1 MVKAVLHLSQISGT
15 DGQVG
20 GVEGKS
26 LTLTTLDG
34 LMRQPTAWVIKRVGG
49 AMLVF
54 QGVAPD
60 ITLPAG
66 ILLPGTAAGIG
77 WYLTDNGGQ
86 QANDESEQTV
96 NAHSNCKGIKKKDN
110 TTYFSLFFITFAP
123 F

>member
-1 MVKAVLHLSQISGT
+1 M
-15 DGQVG
+15 
-20 GVEGKS
+20 
-26 LTLTTLDG
+26 LTTLNG
-34 LMRQPTAWVIKRVGG
+34 LMRQPTAWVIERVRG

-66 ILLPGTAAGIG
+66 ILLPGTAASIG

-96 NAHSNCKGIKKKDN
+96 NAHSKCKGIKKMDN
-110 TTYFSLFFITFAP
+110 TTHFSLFFITFAP